1 MSDGRLVLA
10 EFADPETL
18 LTAAR
23 RARDA
28 GLRGL
33 DAHTPFAMEEL
44 PEALGLRSTGIRLL
58 MLAGGVAGAAFAFWL
73 QWWTAVVD
81 YPINSGGR
89 PLFSWQVF
97 VMPTFEAGILFA
109 TFAGIVGFL
118 VTTGLPRLN
127 HPVFDAHGFDRASQD
142 RFFLAI
148 ADPRADGARVA
159 ALLDG
164 LAPLSIREVVR

>member
-1 MSDGRLVLA
+1 MTRLVLA

-18 LTAAR
+18 VAAAR
-23 RARDA
+23 RARQA

-44 PEALGLRSTGIRLL
+44 PEALGFGSTGIRLV
-58 MLAGGVAGAAFAFWL
+58 MLASGIAGAAFAFWL
-73 QWWTAVVD
+73 QWWTAVLD
-81 YPINSGGR
+81 YPVNAGGR

-97 VMPTFEAGILFA
+97 VMPTFEGGILLA
-109 TFAGIVGFL
+109 TFGGILAFL
-118 VTTGLPRLN
+118 LTSGLPRLN

-148 ADPRADGARVA
+148 EDPRADGARVA

-164 LAPLSIREVVR
+164 LAPLSIREVAA